1 MRWIPIAS
9 VVLVLVA
16 GVGPASAVVRVSTS
30 TVVNATA
37 TNVVSVA
44 APSQPQLGD
53 VLVAC
58 LALNG
63 GSVGA
68 LGGVPF
74 GWTPIASVTAIANP
88 HVFGYYKVA
97 GGSEPASYSWT
108 LAGAVAN
115 GAGIAR
121 YSGVDTTSPLDT
133 AAKTASGASAT
144 SGTVAGVSTVTANA
158 MLAGCMAINSS
169 STAVTIGSPA
179 GMSQVWDI
187 GGKRH
192 EFADGPQIAAG
203 ASGPRTWTFSASREW
218 AGWLTALRPQ
228 VGAPTASAPV
238 NSTARMWLLPF
249 FVRVRGTR

>member
-1 MRWIPIAS
+1 MRWIPVAS
-9 VVLVLVA
+9 VVLALVS
-16 GVGPASAVVRVSTS
+16 GVGHAGAVARVSLS

-37 TNVVSVA
+37 TGVVSVA
-44 APSQPQLGD
+44 APSGTQSGD

-68 LGGVPF
+68 LGVPF
-74 GWTPIASVTAIANP
+74 GWAPIASVAAIANP
-88 HVFGYYKVA
+88 HVFGYYRVA

-108 LAGAVAN
+108 LASAVAN

-144 SGTVAGVSTVTANA
+144 SGSVAGVTTVTANA

-169 STAVTIGSPA
+169 SSAVTIGSPA
-179 GMSQVWDI
+179 GMGQAWDI

-192 EFADGPQIAAG
+192 ELADGPQVAAG

-218 AGWLTALRPQ
+218 AGWLAALRP
-228 VGAPTASAPV
+228 AASTASAP
-238 NSTARMWLLPF
+238 
-249 FVRVRGTR
+249 